1 VSGRRPGRE
10 HDPRGMVY
18 LRSMNF
24 ALAALFALASSAEGQ
39 VAAEVTPAPGPVVI
53 PEATAPPVPA
63 KPGVPQERLKI
74 LGQDIRLEAYQQFR
88 AAYEAGRY
96 GDALPYAR
104 QVVELSEH
112 GEDPDYELPIAY
124 NNLGATQ
131 YQTGDYAGA
140 ADSYAKSLNLL
151 EATQGIASRRL
162 VVPLAGLGA
171 VHSAQDQ
178 HQLAAEFY
186 ERALAVSRRADGLFN
201 LQQVPLL
208 RQAADSRFAIN
219 DFVGAERD
227 HMYALRI
234 AEQNYGY
241 GDARTIPP
249 LLEFGAFYEG
259 LREYIAARVMYL
271 RARDAA
277 LAVQP
282 GFSPD
287 AVTALTGI
295 SRCHRLFF
303 SLNPDPSDSAPPQR
317 DEFTGD
323 IMGKYQEPR
332 VPAPSADRTG
342 IKAAQQALD
351 LVRQTPNPPSDVVTQ
366 VLLELGD
373 WFQTLSKPA
382 QSMPYYVEAA
392 TMLDGRADTDPL
404 LVHPLREPRMV
415 FYRPPVGAVRKIN
428 AEANPFVIRKTV
440 FSFLVTEAGL
450 PEDITVVTSDM
461 NDAQLMLS
469 RRAISRAIYSPRF
482 AEGKAVSTAGVTFTG
497 EWYDSS
503 PDAAPQ
509 APAPSEAAA
518 KPAADVETAV
528 QPGDKPAAEPGPGPG
543 R

>member
-1 VSGRRPGRE
+1 
-10 HDPRGMVY
+10 MVY
-18 LRSMNF
+18 LRSMNSV
-24 ALAALFALASSAEGQ
+24 LSVLLVIASAAEGQ
-39 VAAEVTPAPGPVVI
+39 AAAEATPPPGPAPI
-53 PEATAPPVPA
+53 PEATSSQVPA
-63 KPGVPQERLKI
+63 KADAPHEQLKI

-88 AAYEAGRY
+88 ALYEAGRY
-96 GDALPYAR
+96 GDALPYAKR
-104 QVVELSEH
+104 VVELSEH

-140 ADSYAKSLNLL
+140 GDSYSKSLDLL
-151 EATQGIASRRL
+151 EATQGISSRRL

-171 VHSAQDQ
+171 VYAAQDQ
-178 HQLAAEFY
+178 HQLAAEQY

-208 RQAADSRFAIN
+208 RQAADSRFAIK
-219 DFVGAERD
+219 DFAGAERE
-227 HMYALRI
+227 HMYALKI

-241 GDARTIPP
+241 GDARTIPS

-277 LAVQP
+277 LAIKP

-287 AVTALTGI
+287 AVAALTGI
-295 SRCHRLFF
+295 SRCHRLFL
-303 SLNPDPSDSAPPQR
+303 SMNPDPSDSGPPQR

-332 VPAPSADRTG
+332 VPPPSADRTG
-342 IKAAQQALD
+342 LKAAQQALD
-351 LVRQTPNPPSDVVTQ
+351 LVRTAPEPSTELVTQ
-366 VLLELGD
+366 VLIELGD
-373 WFQTLSKPA
+373 WFQTLSKPG

-392 TMLDGRADTDPL
+392 ALLDGRAAAESL

-415 FYRPPVGAVRKIN
+415 FYRPPVGAIRKLN
-428 AEANPFVIRKTV
+428 AEANPFVVRKTV
-440 FSFLVTEAGL
+440 FSFVVTEAGV
-450 PEDITVVTSDM
+450 PEDITVVSSDM

-482 AEGKAVSTAGVTFTG
+482 SEGKAVATAGVTFTG

-503 PDAAPQ
+503 PDAVAP
-509 APAPSEAAA
+509 PAPDPAEATA
-518 KPAADVETAV
+518 KPATAV
-528 QPGDKPAAEPGPGPG
+528 EPAAESTAEPADKPATEPAAEPAPGPG